1 MFACAL
7 RKCAARAHVQS
18 ATRFTHELYRRA
30 YTHSYQDTTPYS
42 VYRKRESAKCQRFAL
57 LLLRQRRRRR
67 LGSTQHKTVCGQ
79 IRDTYQTRPRVRAR
93 RLNTHAHSQKYRARA
108 LAIYQKFVYIC
119 IVIAQHSS
127 GSVHSTENGSGKGIT
142 PTQKPT

>member
-1 MFACAL
+1 MFACAR

-57 LLLRQRRRRR
+57 LLLRRRRRRR

-79 IRDTYQTRPRVRAR
+79 IRDTYQTRPRSCASSQ
-93 RLNTHAHSQKYRARA
+93 HAHKHSQKYRARA
-108 LAIYQKFVYIC
+108 IYQKFLYIC
-119 IVIAQHSS
+119 IVIAQHSRLCY
-127 GSVHSTENGSGKGIT
+127 STKWKREGNNANTKT
-142 PTQKPT
+142 T